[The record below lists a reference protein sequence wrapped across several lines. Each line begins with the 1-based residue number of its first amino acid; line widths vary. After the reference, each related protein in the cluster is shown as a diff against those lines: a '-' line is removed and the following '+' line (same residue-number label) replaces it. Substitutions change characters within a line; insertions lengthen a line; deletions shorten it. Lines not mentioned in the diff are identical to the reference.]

1 MHLTPAPI
9 LKPLR
14 AALAL
19 LASGI
24 LSAPAGAHERPMV
37 QQTQA
42 PGHNPLDCYCRA
54 QGRIFAP
61 GETICM
67 RVAGRGQLAECRME
81 TNVMSWTPI
90 DRPCPES

>member
-1 MHLTPAPI
+1 MHLTPVPR

-19 LASGI
+19 LAFGI